1 MSKQHLE
8 VSAFEI
14 NKLNE
19 FLERA
24 LKVLS
29 DVDGSD
35 DYEHSYPYGT
45 GYGKSV
51 LRKTLQT
58 IRKWKE
64 ELK

>member
-51 LRKTLQT
+51 
-58 IRKWKE
+58 
-64 ELK
+64 

>member
-29 DVDGSD
+29 DVD
-35 DYEHSYPYGT
+35 EHSYPYGT

>member
-1 MSKQHLE
+1 MSKQQLE

-19 FLERA
+19 VLERG

-45 GYGKSV
+45 GYGKSA
-51 LRKTLQT
+51 LWETLQT
-58 IRKWKE
+58 VRTWKE